1 MPHLSL
7 YSRNYFVK
15 GEGGG
20 GGGKDE
26 RLMLW
31 AWLTNETRNKVE
43 DEAPC
48 SRYLVLL
55 LRHIFVAFAHFSYRS
70 SSCYVTAPL
79 AMYIKSEA
87 VGGGGGGWRA
97 IKNR

>member
-1 MPHLSL
+1 
-7 YSRNYFVK
+7 
-15 GEGGG
+15 
-20 GGGKDE
+20 
-26 RLMLW
+26 MLW

-87 VGGGGGGWRA
+87 VGGGGGGVAGNKKQVSTLVWSA
-97 IKNR
+97 HAVGSCFHTS